1 MMANRSS
8 HLFAWFGPTLF
19 LCVNNNNKHLS
30 QMKTI
35 TSILLSSHKINGN
48 ARKNIEALLNGAEK
62 VRTCHTSGSGRF
74 TSNIDSHA
82 ATVEGLTKLG
92 LKFKQGNDAAKG
104 GKTGQWVALAEK
116 IATNTSADL

>member
-1 MMANRSS
+1 
-8 HLFAWFGPTLF
+8 
-19 LCVNNNNKHLS
+19 
-30 QMKTI
+30 MKTL

-48 ARKNIEALLNGAEK
+48 ARKNIEALLNGAEL

-92 LKFKQGNDAAKG
+92 LKFAHGNDSPRG
-104 GKTGQWVALAEK
+104 GKTGQWIKLAEK
-116 IATNTSADL
+116 IQATPSN